1 MAKGR
6 RFLARSALALLGLPL
21 LAALPSRAAV
31 ERDDPAERLRAWRE
45 LHPPPSPEAKWRI
58 LQEALKER
66 DRYSGTSNVVRAA
79 LTPVQGSVFVNL
91 GPTHADLEYN
101 GGIYHETDSGR
112 VRQIIPHPV
121 DPRIL
126 YLSASGGG
134 VWKTYDAGASWEPLG
149 DKLGAL
155 SIGTLAMDPASPE
168 VLYLGFGDF
177 VDDAQP
183 GMVKSLDGGATWTA
197 AQTLTATYTIAG
209 VSRALV
215 ADRVMD
221 IKIDPL
227 NSLLVLVATNEGLFR
242 SINAGDSY
250 AHVALPGVDGNGA
263 SVADG
268 PYFIWSIAYAGP
280 HTWVVTGQRHSD
292 PSVTTDKGGDLGLW
306 RSTDDGG
313 HFTYLP
319 GAIPNAEGGD
329 VGRATLAA
337 AASTVDDAA
346 TSRIFMLAS
355 NLAGLAQKDVYRSD
369 DGGQSWIKLNV
380 NDSRKPTNPN
390 TDQPNL
396 DVIAAQAFYN
406 HAIIVDPEKPDVVF
420 VGGMLSMVRSTDA
433 GQNWSVLSDW
443 LPCCST
449 APPINLPY
457 VHADF
462 HAFAI
467 ATDGTFFAGTDG
479 GIFRSAN
486 ARTDAVSAV
495 TFSSALNDGLV
506 THLVYNVA
514 CAPDTW
520 PANMQGWVTGGLQDN
535 GTRVRVLDSTG
546 AGTTV
551 FNQLLGGDG
560 IGQAVSAGTHLLPAP
575 LGNGVPDAFLAT
587 VEYGIYKSTDG
598 GNNWSEFGTS
608 SHKNGLVNPLP
619 FFVRLARDEAAS
631 DPQTFLTYTKPAA
644 VYRSIG
650 SIGGGIWQDVSGM
663 LHWQNP
669 TAVTTRGFTTATGN
683 AAISLRNIATH
694 PGKAGLWGAVSNKF
708 AYVTPDGGANWNVSV
723 QPKPPGAA
731 GGVYGM
737 TSIALDPGDVTGRT
751 YYVTFSATM
760 LVDDLGNFVG
770 PVPESFGHV
779 LKTTDGGATW
789 LPLTGPGLPFVP
801 ANVIKVDPKDP
812 TTLYVGTSVG
822 LYRSQASGTWARF
835 GGDSLPLVDVEDV
848 CISLNPDPTLASKRL
863 TVATFGRGFW
873 QISTDA
879 SANPAGVKGRG
890 DTNFDLRIDGLD
902 LIDLADAFSS
912 TQASPMYRYQAD
924 LVGAEN
930 LVNDFD
936 LTAMLSKF
944 GGQP

>member
-1 MAKGR
+1 M
-6 RFLARSALALLGLPL
+6 
-21 LAALPSRAAV
+21 
-31 ERDDPAERLRAWRE
+31 
-45 LHPPPSPEAKWRI
+45 
-58 LQEALKER
+58 
-66 DRYSGTSNVVRAA
+66 
-79 LTPVQGSVFVNL
+79 
-91 GPTHADLEYN
+91 EYN

-396 DVIAAQAFYN
+396 TTTPSSSTPRNPTWSSSAACSPWSARPTRARTGRCSATGFL
-406 HAIIVDPEKPDVVF
+406 AARPRRP
-420 VGGMLSMVRSTDA
+420 STFPTCTPTFTP
-433 GQNWSVLSDW
+433 SPSR
-443 LPCCST
+443 PT
-449 APPINLPY
+449 AP
-457 VHADF
+457 
-462 HAFAI
+462 
-467 ATDGTFFAGTDG
+467 
-479 GIFRSAN
+479 S
-486 ARTDAVSAV
+486 
-495 TFSSALNDGLV
+495 
-506 THLVYNVA
+506 
-514 CAPDTW
+514 
-520 PANMQGWVTGGLQDN
+520 
-535 GTRVRVLDSTG
+535 
-546 AGTTV
+546 
-551 FNQLLGGDG
+551 
-560 IGQAVSAGTHLLPAP
+560 LPAP
-575 LGNGVPDAFLAT
+575 T
-587 VEYGIYKSTDG
+587 
-598 GNNWSEFGTS
+598 
-608 SHKNGLVNPLP
+608 
-619 FFVRLARDEAAS
+619 AAS
-631 DPQTFLTYTKPAA
+631 SARPTRAPTPSRRSPSAARSTTGSSRTWSTTSPA
-644 VYRSIG
+644 R
-650 SIGGGIWQDVSGM
+650 
-663 LHWQNP
+663 P
-669 TAVTTRGFTTATGN
+669 THGRPTCR
-683 AAISLRNIATH
+683 
-694 PGKAGLWGAVSNKF
+694 AG
-708 AYVTPDGGANWNVSV
+708 
-723 QPKPPGAA
+723 
-731 GGVYGM
+731 
-737 TSIALDPGDVTGRT
+737 
-751 YYVTFSATM
+751 
-760 LVDDLGNFVG
+760 
-770 PVPESFGHV
+770 
-779 LKTTDGGATW
+779 
-789 LPLTGPGLPFVP
+789 
-801 ANVIKVDPKDP
+801 
-812 TTLYVGTSVG
+812 
-822 LYRSQASGTWARF
+822 
-835 GGDSLPLVDVEDV
+835 
-848 CISLNPDPTLASKRL
+848 
-863 TVATFGRGFW
+863 
-873 QISTDA
+873 
-879 SANPAGVKGRG
+879 
-890 DTNFDLRIDGLD
+890 
-902 LIDLADAFSS
+902 
-912 TQASPMYRYQAD
+912 
-924 LVGAEN
+924 
-930 LVNDFD
+930 
-936 LTAMLSKF
+936 
-944 GGQP
+944 

>member
-1 MAKGR
+1 
-6 RFLARSALALLGLPL
+6 LGLPL
-21 LAALPSRAAV
+21 LAAPPSRAAV

-91 GPTHADLEYN
+91 GPTRADLEWN
-101 GGIYHETDSGR
+101 GGPYHEMDSGR

-126 YLSASGGG
+126 YLSTSGGG
-134 VWKTYDAGASWEPLG
+134 VWKTYNAGSAGVFWEPLG

-280 HTWVVTGQRHSD
+280 HTWIVTGQRQSD

-319 GAIPNAEGGD
+319 GAIPNGEGGD

-337 AASTVDDAA
+337 APSTVDDAA

-369 DGGQSWIKLNV
+369 DGGQSWIKLYV

-390 TDQPNL
+390 ADQTTL

-433 GQNWSVLSDW
+433 GQTWSVLSDW

-467 ATDGTFFAGTDG
+467 ATDGTFYAGTDG
-479 GIFRSAN
+479 GIFRSGN
-486 ARTDAVSAV
+486 ARSGLVADV
-495 TFSSALNDGLV
+495 TFSSALNEGLV

-520 PANMQGWVTGGLQDN
+520 PTNMQGWVTGGLQDN

-546 AGTTV
+546 AGTTT
-551 FNQLLGGDG
+551 FDQLLGGDG
-560 IGQAVSAGTHLLPAP
+560 IGQ
-575 LGNGVPDAFLAT
+575 
-587 VEYGIYKSTDG
+587 
-598 GNNWSEFGTS
+598 
-608 SHKNGLVNPLP
+608 
-619 FFVRLARDEAAS
+619 
-631 DPQTFLTYTKPAA
+631 Q
-644 VYRSIG
+644 
-650 SIGGGIWQDVSGM
+650 
-663 LHWQNP
+663 
-669 TAVTTRGFTTATGN
+669 
-683 AAISLRNIATH
+683 
-694 PGKAGLWGAVSNKF
+694 
-708 AYVTPDGGANWNVSV
+708 
-723 QPKPPGAA
+723 
-731 GGVYGM
+731 
-737 TSIALDPGDVTGRT
+737 
-751 YYVTFSATM
+751 
-760 LVDDLGNFVG
+760 
-770 PVPESFGHV
+770 
-779 LKTTDGGATW
+779 
-789 LPLTGPGLPFVP
+789 
-801 ANVIKVDPKDP
+801 
-812 TTLYVGTSVG
+812 
-822 LYRSQASGTWARF
+822 
-835 GGDSLPLVDVEDV
+835 
-848 CISLNPDPTLASKRL
+848 
-863 TVATFGRGFW
+863 
-873 QISTDA
+873 
-879 SANPAGVKGRG
+879 
-890 DTNFDLRIDGLD
+890 
-902 LIDLADAFSS
+902 
-912 TQASPMYRYQAD
+912 
-924 LVGAEN
+924 
-930 LVNDFD
+930 
-936 LTAMLSKF
+936 
-944 GGQP
+944 

>member
-1 MAKGR
+1 MV
-6 RFLARSALALLGLPL
+6 GLPLL
-21 LAALPSRAAV
+21 LAALPSLAAV

-66 DRYSGTSNVVRAA
+66 DRYSGRSNVVRAA
-79 LTPVQGSVFVNL
+79 MPVQGSVFVNL
-91 GPTHADLEYN
+91 GPTRADREYN
-101 GGIYHETDSGR
+101 GGFYTAMDSGR
-112 VRQIIPHPV
+112 VRQIIPHPAN
-121 DPRIL
+121 PNIL

-134 VWKTYDAGASWEPLG
+134 VWKTYDAGKSWEPLG
-149 DKLGAL
+149 DQLGAL

-197 AQTLTATYTIAG
+197 AQTLKSGAM
-209 VSRALV
+209 V

-227 NSLLVLVATNEGLFR
+227 NSLLVLVATSQGLFR

-250 AHVALPGVDGNGA
+250 KRVALPGVDGNGA
-263 SVADG
+263 SVIDG

-280 HTWVVTGQRHSD
+280 HTWIVTGQRHND

-313 HFTYLP
+313 HFTYTP
-319 GAIPNAEGGD
+319 GAIPNGEGSD

-337 AASTVDDAA
+337 APSTVDDAA

-355 NLAGLAQKDVYRSD
+355 NLGGNAQKDVYRSD
-369 DGGQSWIKLNV
+369 DGGQSWIKLYV

-390 TDQPNL
+390 GDQTTL

-406 HAIIVDPEKPDVVF
+406 HALIVDPENPDAVF
-420 VGGMLSMVRSTDA
+420 VGGMLSMVRSMDA
-433 GQNWSVLSDW
+433 GQTWSVLSDW
-443 LPCCST
+443 LPCCSNT
-449 APPINLPY
+449 PAINLPY

-467 ATDGTFFAGTDG
+467 AIDGTFYAGTDG
-479 GIFRSAN
+479 GIFRSDN
-486 ARTDAVSAV
+486 ARNPAVSTV
-495 TFSSALNDGLV
+495 TFTSALNEGLV
-506 THLVYNVA
+506 THLVYNVS
-514 CAPDTW
+514 CAPESW

-535 GTRVRVLDSTG
+535 GTRVRVIDSTG
-546 AGTTV
+546 AGTTT
-551 FNQLLGGDG
+551 FDQLLGGDG
-560 IGQAVSAGTHLLPAP
+560 IGQAVSGDTLNGAPA
-575 LGNGVPDAFLAT
+575 AFLAT
-587 VEYGIYKSTDG
+587 VEYGIFRSTDG
-598 GNNWSEFGTS
+598 GNKWIEFGTS
-608 SHKNGLVNPLP
+608 STKNGLVNPLP

-644 VYRSIG
+644 VYRSTKINNV
-650 SIGGGIWQDVSGM
+650 WQDVSGM

-669 TAVTTRGFTTATGN
+669 TAVTQGFTTTTGK

-694 PGKAGLWGAVSNKF
+694 PRQAGLWGAVSNKF
-708 AYVTPDGGANWNVSV
+708 AYVTSDRGVNWYASV

-731 GGVYGM
+731 GGVYAM
-737 TSIALDPGDVTGRT
+737 TSIALDPSDLTGRT

-760 LVDDLGNFVG
+760 LVDDLGNLVG
-770 PVPESFGHV
+770 PVPPSFGHV
-779 LKTTDGGATW
+779 LRTSDGGTTW
-789 LPLTGPGLPFVP
+789 QPLTGPGLPFVP
-801 ANVIKVDPKDP
+801 ANVIKVDPNDP
-812 TTLYVGTSVG
+812 RTLYVGTSVG
-822 LYRSQASGTWARF
+822 IYRSQDGGTSWARF

-848 CISLNPDPTLASKRL
+848 CISPASKRL

-924 LVGAEN
+924 LVGSVN
-930 LVNDFD
+930 LVDDAD